1 MLKHGKEIM
10 KFKDKE
16 YVFTTDKITDIW
28 VTLNEETAL
37 SNNKEITVRVKVK
50 KTIDKKF
57 PARNRIACALEQIEN
72 VLKYLNDYELQPE
85 HNHRN
90 AFGFIEFLNCEYVV
104 VHSID
109 SLAKIFDVSIDD
121 IVKQRDCFREFAYGN
136 GNDKEVFEYIR
147 SLCAVHPTDT
157 SMHPTVHKAGEFDC
171 CSRIVW
177 DSISCTDQRDLTAV
191 VYPSEEAGEAEYIGI
206 QVEPFILYLNKWITL
221 LDDIVEHINLFV
233 EKEKERLRD
242 EPILTAEAF
251 ADYTEYIDNLH
262 KEYRQRVG
270 EEQEYLFDEYKL
282 AFQIHFENEETE
294 KKKECYKAALK
305 YMFAFLYKRMQEM
318 DEHKNSGIKDLPETH
333 TDHLFYRLHQPIE
346 GRSGFSN
353 ERSAFSY
360 VYNLN
365 SSYPYDVCHARQVL
379 GVLKPLVNEY
389 VEFHNTEPQGETNLL
404 LQIAT
409 YFDALKQ
416 DGYINKSI
424 PDTIEFRGNHC
435 LIEKGWA
442 TMYIESENFVVR
454 DLKADD
460 KEHIKVL
467 EESRPWAKGLLKFQ
481 DSILSGEKF
490 DYFERL
496 WSEYTKSDYFW
507 CIYKKDGTFCGDV
520 QLDKDSETEF
530 HFYIQLMDDAPIEGF
545 GTEMFEQLIEKV
557 VEKSGAEHLEFELWN
572 DEDRSKII
580 FEEIGYDMTSGAWE
594 YDC

>member
-1 MLKHGKEIM
+1 M

-28 VTLNEETAL
+28 VALNYERAL
-37 SNNKEITVRVKVK
+37 NNNKEISVWVKAEK
-50 KTIDKKF
+50 KINKKF
-57 PARNRIACALEQIEN
+57 PARNRILCALEQIEN
-72 VLKYLNDYELQPE
+72 VLEYLNTYELQPE

-109 SLAKIFDVSIDD
+109 SLAKTFDVSTKD
-121 IVKQRDCFREFAYGN
+121 IVGRRDCFSDFAYGD

-177 DSISCTDQRDLTAV
+177 DSISCMDQRDLTAV
-191 VYPSEEAGEAEYIGI
+191 VYPSEEEGEAEYIGI
-206 QVEPFILYLNKWITL
+206 QVEPFVLYLNKWIAL
-221 LDDIVEHINLFV
+221 MDDIAEHINLFV

-242 EPILTAEAF
+242 ESILKVEDF

-262 KEYRQRVG
+262 KEYRRRVG

-282 AFQIHFENEETE
+282 AFQIQFENEETE

-305 YMFAFLYKRMQEM
+305 YMFDFLHKRMQEM
-318 DEHKNSGIKDLPETH
+318 DDKQYTGIKDLPETH
-333 TDHLFYRLHQPIE
+333 TDHLFYELHQPIE

-365 SSYPYDVCHARQVL
+365 SSHPYDVRHAREVL

-389 VEFHNTEPQGETNLL
+389 VEFHNTEPQEETDLL

-442 TMYIESENFVVR
+442 TMYIESENFVAR

-460 KEHIKVL
+460 KEHIKML
-467 EESRPWAKGLLKFQ
+467 EESRPWAKGMLKFQ
-481 DSILSGEKF
+481 DTISDGEQF
-490 DYFERL
+490 DYFGKL
-496 WSEYTKSDYFW
+496 WSEYMKSEHFW

-520 QLDKDSETEF
+520 QLDKDSETEY
-530 HFYIQLMDDAPIEGF
+530 HLYIQLMDDAPIEGF
-545 GTEMFEQLIEKV
+545 GTEMFEQLIEKI
-557 VEKSGAEHLEFELWN
+557 VEESGAKHLEFELWN
-572 DEDRSKII
+572 EKDRSKII
-580 FEEIGYDMTSGAWE
+580 FQEAGYDMTSGVWE